1 MVSLAGAEMNLPS
14 SEGQMEPSRDEE
26 MRTER
31 MEKEAAILLA
41 SNAFVSNFIEFVKK
55 SIEFL
60 KLWYFILITY

>member
-1 MVSLAGAEMNLPS
+1 MAGAEMNLPS

-60 KLWYFILITY
+60 KLWYFILINY